1 MSGKSKNKSKGGKG
15 KEGKGKPLLLV
26 ESPTKARTLAQYLR
40 GRFVVLASKGHV
52 KDLPPKELGVDLK
65 TFEPKYEL
73 IRGKGK
79 TLAFIKKV
87 ARESEYILI
96 GSDPDREG
104 EAIAHHLAEELKR
117 LKKPIKRVLFYEIT
131 PEAVREAVENPT
143 DIDEKKVEAQ
153 KARRVL
159 DRLVGYLISPILW
172 KKVKGWGLSAGRVQT
187 AALRL
192 IVEREREIKAFKPE
206 PFWHIHAHLKRG
218 KEEFVARTVRE
229 FKDEGKAKE
238 TYAKLKGKDFVVI
251 KYVRKEEKKSP
262 PPPLKTSTLQQV
274 ANTVLGF
281 SAEKTMQLA
290 QRLFEGVEIDGKR
303 VGLITYH
310 RTDSTRLSRKGI
322 NLLRK
327 YVKENFPQEYLPK
340 RGRPYGRD
348 RGNVQG
354 AHEAIRPTYPDITPE
369 SLKGKIDE
377 DLVKLYDIIWRR
389 AVASQMSPLRYE
401 RREVILEA
409 EGVRSKAEGRKIT
422 FDGWSRVWPYNLRE
436 GEEIPDLKEGEVLKV
451 ESLKLVKDETK
462 PPARYTQAS
471 LVEELEKRGIGR
483 PSTYATIISTLFR
496 RKYIYR
502 RGKALAPTERGER
515 VLDELLK
522 DFPDIFEYEFT
533 AKMEEKLDRIEEG
546 KESYDHLIREF
557 YGDLKPKLE
566 KAVEK

>member
-1 MSGKSKNKSKGGKG
+1 MAKKSKGKKK
-15 KEGKGKPLLLV
+15 KEKAEKGKPLLLV

-40 GRFVVLASKGHV
+40 GKFVVLASKGHI
-52 KDLPPKELGVDLK
+52 KDLPPKELGVDLE
-65 TFEPKYEL
+65 TFEPKYEF

-87 ARESEYILI
+87 ARESDYILI

-104 EAIAHHLAEELKR
+104 EAIAYHLAEELKK

-131 PEAVREAVENPT
+131 PDAVREAVENPT
-143 DIDEKKVEAQ
+143 EIDERKVEAQ

-172 KKVKGWGLSAGRVQT
+172 KKIKGWGLSAGRVQT

-192 IVEREREIKAFKPE
+192 IVEREREIREFKPQ
-206 PFWHIHAHLKRG
+206 PFWHIYAQLKKGRSR
-218 KEEFVARTVRE
+218 FTARTVKE
-229 FKDEGKAKE
+229 FKDEKRAKE
-238 TYAKLKGKDFVVI
+238 TYEALKGKDFTVI
-251 KYVRKEEKKSP
+251 KYEQKEVKQSP
-262 PPPLKTSTLQQV
+262 PAPLKTSTLQQV

-290 QRLFEGVEIDGKR
+290 QKLFEGVEIDGKR

-310 RTDSTRLSRKGI
+310 RTDSTRLSRKGV

-327 YVKENFPQEYLPK
+327 YVKEHFPGEYLPT
-340 RGRPYGRD
+340 RGRTFGRD

-354 AHEAIRPTYPDITPE
+354 AHEAIRPTYPDITPD
-369 SLKGKIDE
+369 SLKGKIDD

-389 AVASQMSPLRYE
+389 AIASQMAPLRYE
-401 RREVILEA
+401 KREVVLEA
-409 EGVRSKAEGRKIT
+409 GGVKFKAEGKKIT

-436 GEEIPDLKEGEVLKV
+436 GEEIPDLKEGEKLKA
-451 ESLKLVKDETK
+451 EKLELVRDETK
-462 PPARYTQAS
+462 PPPRYTQAS
-471 LVEELEKRGIGR
+471 LVETLEKLGIGR

-496 RKYIYR
+496 RKYVYR
-502 RGKALAPTERGER
+502 RGKALAPTERGEK

-533 AKMEEKLDRIEEG
+533 AKMEEDLDRIEEG
-546 KESYDHLIREF
+546 KETYDHLIKEF
-557 YGDLKPKLE
+557 YRDLKPKLD
-566 KAVEK
+566 KAGKS

>member
-1 MSGKSKNKSKGGKG
+1 MAKRTKKR
-15 KEGKGKPLLLV
+15 KETKPLLLV

-40 GRFVVLASKGHV
+40 GKFVVLASKGHI
-52 KDLPPKELGVDLK
+52 KDLPPKELGVDLE
-65 TFEPKYEL
+65 TFKVKYQT
-73 IRGKGK
+73 IKGKGK

-87 ARESEYILI
+87 AKDSDYILI

-143 DIDEKKVEAQ
+143 EIDERKVEAQ

-172 KKVKGWGLSAGRVQT
+172 KKLKGWGLSAGRVQT

-192 IVEREREIKAFKPE
+192 IVEREREIRNFVPK
-206 PFWHIHAHLKRG
+206 PFWYIYAHFGEPGEFIAKSSKYSE
-218 KEEFVARTVRE
+218 KEKAH
-229 FKDEGKAKE
+229 KDFTKAKDS
-238 TYAKLKGKDFVVI
+238 DFVVTEFS
-251 KYVRKEEKKSP
+251 KKESKTNP
-262 PPPLKTSTLQQV
+262 PPPLKTSTLQQE
-274 ANTVLGF
+274 ANSLLGF

-327 YVKENFPQEYLPK
+327 YLKENLPMEYVSS
-340 RGRPYGRD
+340 RGRSYGRD

-354 AHEAIRPTYPDITPE
+354 AHEAIRPTYPEITPE

-377 DLVKLYDIIWRR
+377 DLIKLYDIIWRR
-389 AVASQMSPLRYE
+389 ALASQMAPLRYE
-401 RREVILEA
+401 SRKAVLMANGVRFVA
-409 EGVRSKAEGRKIT
+409 EGKKIT
-422 FDGWSRVWPYNLRE
+422 FEGWSKLWPYNIKESEL
-436 GEEIPDLKEGEVLKV
+436 PDLTVGQTLKPAKV
-451 ESLKLVKDETK
+451 ELIEDKTK
-462 PPARYTQAS
+462 PPPRYTQAT
-471 LVEELEKRGIGR
+471 LVRELERRGIGR

-502 RGKALAPTERGER
+502 RGKALAPTERGEK
-515 VLDELLK
+515 VLDELIK
-522 DFPDIFEYEFT
+522 DFPDIFNYDFT
-533 AKMEEKLDRIEEG
+533 ARMEEDLDKIEEG
-546 KESYDHLIREF
+546 QESYEELVKRF
-557 YGDLKPKLE
+557 YGELE
-566 KAVEK
+566 PQLRRAKGET

>member
-1 MSGKSKNKSKGGKG
+1 MTKGKG
-15 KEGKGKPLLLV
+15 RKKRKGSAEKEGKKKPLLLV
-26 ESPTKARTLAQYLR
+26 ESPTKARTLAQYLH
-40 GRFVVLASKGHV
+40 GRFVVLASKGHI
-52 KDLPPKELGVDLK
+52 KDLPPKELGVDLE

-87 ARESEYILI
+87 AKESEYILI

-143 DIDEKKVEAQ
+143 EIDERKVEAQ

-192 IVEREREIKAFKPE
+192 IVEREREIRAFKPQ
-206 PFWHIHAHLKRG
+206 PFWHIYAHMEAG
-218 KEEFVARTVRE
+218 FVARTVKE

-238 TYAKLKGKDFVVI
+238 TYERLKGRSFTVV

-274 ANTVLGF
+274 ANSVLGF

-290 QRLFEGVEIDGKR
+290 QKLFEGVEIDGKR

-327 YVKENFPQEYLPK
+327 YVKENFPEEYLPA

-389 AVASQMSPLRYE
+389 AVASQMAPLRYE

-409 EGVRSKAEGRKIT
+409 DGVKFKAEGRKIT
-422 FDGWSRVWPYNLRE
+422 FDGWSRVWPYNLKE
-436 GEEIPDLKEGEVLKV
+436 GEEIPDLKEGDVLKA
-451 ESLKLVKDETK
+451 EKLELVRDETK
-462 PPARYTQAS
+462 PPPRYTQAS
-471 LVEELEKRGIGR
+471 LVETLEKLGIGR

-502 RGKALAPTERGER
+502 RGKALAPTERGEQ

-522 DFPDIFEYEFT
+522 DFPDIFEYDFT

-546 KESYDHLIREF
+546 EESYSHLIREF
-557 YGDLKPKLE
+557 YGNLKPKLE
-566 KAVEK
+566 KAKGE